1 MRRRLF
7 LMSLV
12 AALML
17 ILAALRAAHMATPF
31 SGGSTLG
38 GISFWDLRH
47 SLPKGVFTA
56 ALFLICGA
64 AFSLCM
70 QAALKLAREKMR
82 NIDTLL
88 RVASSCL
95 WCGVPTLAS
104 CTLCMHLIFPPEATC
119 VPSELPFEILGV
131 VSFALI
137 LCLLTAQLRHQAFAW
152 LCLPVSLLSLMICG
166 ELQGQAIITLP
177 GSIFLATGL
186 AFCIARRH
194 LSVALFVCIM
204 GICTHALLSCSDLAC
219 GIAYAATLL
228 CLALPLGIK
237 LMTERN

>member
-7 LMSLV
+7 LMALV

-17 ILAALRAAHMATPF
+17 ILAALRAAYMATPF
-31 SGGSTLG
+31 SGGNSLG
-38 GISFWDLRH
+38 GVSFWELRH
-47 SLPKGVFTA
+47 SLPQGVFTA
-56 ALFLICGA
+56 AILLLCGA

-70 QAALKLAREKMR
+70 QAALKLARGKMR
-82 NIDTLL
+82 NIDTFL
-88 RVASSCL
+88 RVASACL

-104 CTLCMHLIFPPEATC
+104 CTLCMHLIFPPETTC
-119 VPSELPFEILGV
+119 APSELPFEILGV
-131 VSFALI
+131 VSFLLI
-137 LCLLTAQLRHQAFAW
+137 LCLLTARLRHQAFAW

-166 ELQGQAIITLP
+166 ELQGQAINTLP

-194 LSVALFVCIM
+194 LSVAIFVCIV
-204 GICTHALLSCSDLAC
+204 GICTHALLTCPDLAC
-219 GIAYAATLL
+219 GTAYAATLL